1 MNYNNKLERN
11 LIKYISSNIPLI
23 FLHKFNMEEVE
34 KTIRNIE
41 RKNIVEVA
49 FNFNITQGYG
59 ISSSSELSDYD
70 ELFQGLIEELKL
82 NNAKKNIIVI
92 YGAEQLF
99 NSNGEDLEKLT
110 EILNVFL
117 HKVQTNKYLNTTIVF
132 SGIHYSIPTILRDG
146 AMIIENSL
154 PDEND
159 IEEIITEFIK
169 VNKLETF
176 IEEDQIDSGL
186 IQNLKGLS
194 YYEIKQALSF
204 IFYEFGIKVFNSK
217 IDNDVS
223 KEIYTIKEQMLKK
236 MGTLSIVETNENID
250 DIIGLQNMKS
260 YIKGEKVSF
269 ENASTLTANNIDL
282 PKGILILGEPGTG
295 KSMTAKA
302 TANALNLKL
311 IKFDMSKIMGKY
323 VGDSEKNIAE
333 TLKVIE
339 HMSPCVLW
347 IDEIE
352 KAFAGVNDGDNQVL
366 RRVFGMLLSWM
377 SDDNKGAFVVGTA
390 NNIDGVLPPEFLR
403 KGRFDEIF
411 YVSKP
416 DASSRAELYKSKLR
430 KRNIDVDFRQ
440 SSLDALV
447 KASEGFTGSDIDYIC
462 NRAAREFHLIK
473 DELKTSNYR
482 LKIKDILLY
491 ETGIIKKHKDK
502 DFSIENYSDLKAYYN
517 TAYSEEMVYLKG
529 KYQKDSLE
537 EKVSEIIDKKIS
549 EVIYS
554 DIDKILNKKLNKAKY
569 RSADNL

>member
-1 MNYNNKLERN
+1 MNYKNKLESN
-11 LIKYISSNIPLI
+11 LIKYISSNIPLV

-34 KTIRNIE
+34 STVKNIHN
-41 RKNIVEVA
+41 KNIVEKY
-49 FNFNITQGYG
+49 FDFK
-59 ISSSSELSDYD
+59 ISDGFGVTKSIELSDYD
-70 ELFQGLIEELKL
+70 VLFQGLLEEMKESTKSL
-82 NNAKKNIIVI
+82 VVVH
-92 YGAEQLF
+92 GAEQLF
-99 NSNGEDLEKLT
+99 SSKGAEFEKLI

-117 HKVQTNKYLNTTIVF
+117 HKVQTNNYQNTTVVF
-132 SGIHYSIPTILRDG
+132 SGIHYDIPAELRDG
-146 AMIIENSL
+146 SMIIENSL
-154 PDEND
+154 PDEPE
-159 IEEIITEFIK
+159 IEEIIYEFIEK
-169 VNKLETF
+169 NNLKEF
-176 IEEDQIDSGL
+176 IESQQTDTDL
-186 IQNLKGLS
+186 VQNLKGLS

-217 IDNDVS
+217 IDS
-223 KEIYTIKEQMLKK
+223 EITKEIYTIKEQMLKK

-250 DIIGLQNMKS
+250 DIIGLQNLKN
-260 YIKGEKVSF
+260 YIQGEKISF
-269 ENASTLTANNIDL
+269 ENASTLNANNIDL

-323 VGDSEKNIAE
+323 VGDSEKNITE
-333 TLKVIE
+333 TLKIIE

-366 RRVFGMLLSWM
+366 RRVFGILLSWM

-416 DASSRAELYKSKLR
+416 AEAARADLFKSKLS
-430 KRNIDVDFRQ
+430 KRNIDADFRQ
-440 SSLDALV
+440 SSLDELV
-447 KASEGFTGSDIDYIC
+447 RESEGFTGSDIDYIC

-473 DELKTSNYR
+473 DGLKTSNYK
-482 LKIKDILLY
+482 LKIKEILLK
-491 ETGIIKKHKDK
+491 EVAIIKKNKK
-502 DFSIENYSDLKAYYN
+502 QDFTIEKYSDLNSYYKR
-517 TAYSEEMVYLKG
+517 AYSEEADYINKE
-529 KYQKDSLE
+529 YEEDSLE
-537 EKVSEIIDKKIS
+537 EKISQIIDGKIK
-549 EVIYS
+549 EVINS

-569 RSADNL
+569 RSADDV

>member
-1 MNYNNKLERN
+1 MNYKNKLESN
-11 LIKYISSNIPLI
+11 LIKYISSNIPLV

-34 KTIRNIE
+34 STVKNIHN
-41 RKNIVEVA
+41 KNIVEKY
-49 FNFNITQGYG
+49 FDFK
-59 ISSSSELSDYD
+59 ISDGFGVTKSIELSDYD
-70 ELFQGLIEELKL
+70 VLFQGLLEEMKENTKSL
-82 NNAKKNIIVI
+82 VVVH
-92 YGAEQLF
+92 GAEQLF
-99 NSNGEDLEKLT
+99 SSKGAEFEKLI

-117 HKVQTNKYLNTTIVF
+117 HKVQTNNYQNTTVVF
-132 SGIHYSIPTILRDG
+132 SGIHYDIPAELRDG
-146 AMIIENSL
+146 SMIIENSL
-154 PDEND
+154 PDEPE
-159 IEEIITEFIK
+159 IEEIIYEFIEK
-169 VNKLETF
+169 NNLKEF
-176 IEEDQIDSGL
+176 IESQQTDTDL
-186 IQNLKGLS
+186 VQNLKGLS

-217 IDNDVS
+217 IDS
-223 KEIYTIKEQMLKK
+223 EITKEIYTIKEQMLKK

-250 DIIGLQNMKS
+250 DIIGLQNLKN
-260 YIKGEKVSF
+260 YIQGEKISF
-269 ENASTLTANNIDL
+269 ENVSTLNANNIDL

-323 VGDSEKNIAE
+323 VGDSEKNITE
-333 TLKVIE
+333 TLKIIE

-366 RRVFGMLLSWM
+366 RRVFGILLSWM

-416 DASSRAELYKSKLR
+416 AEAARADLFKSKLS
-430 KRNIDVDFRQ
+430 KRNIDADFRQ
-440 SSLDALV
+440 SSLDELV
-447 KASEGFTGSDIDYIC
+447 RESEGFTGSDIDYIC

-473 DELKTSNYR
+473 DGLKTSNYK
-482 LKIKDILLY
+482 LKIKEILLK
-491 ETGIIKKHKDK
+491 EVAIIKKNKK
-502 DFSIENYSDLKAYYN
+502 QDFTIEKYSDLNSYYKR
-517 TAYSEEMVYLKG
+517 AYSEETDYINKE
-529 KYQKDSLE
+529 YEEDSLE
-537 EKVSEIIDKKIS
+537 EKISQIIDGKIK
-549 EVIYS
+549 EVINS

-569 RSADNL
+569 RSADDV

>member
-1 MNYNNKLERN
+1 MNYKNKLESN
-11 LIKYISSNIPLI
+11 LIKYISSNIPLV

-34 KTIRNIE
+34 STVKNIHN
-41 RKNIVEVA
+41 KNIVEKY
-49 FNFNITQGYG
+49 FDFK
-59 ISSSSELSDYD
+59 ISDGFGVTKSIELSDYD
-70 ELFQGLIEELKL
+70 VLFQGLLEEMKENTKSL
-82 NNAKKNIIVI
+82 VVVH
-92 YGAEQLF
+92 GAEQLF
-99 NSNGEDLEKLT
+99 SSKGAEFEKLI

-117 HKVQTNKYLNTTIVF
+117 HKVQTNNYQNTTVVF
-132 SGIHYSIPTILRDG
+132 SGIHYDIPAELRDG
-146 AMIIENSL
+146 SMIIENSL
-154 PDEND
+154 PDEPE
-159 IEEIITEFIK
+159 IEEIIYEFIEK
-169 VNKLETF
+169 NNLKEF
-176 IEEDQIDSGL
+176 IESQQTDTDL
-186 IQNLKGLS
+186 VQNLKGLS

-217 IDNDVS
+217 IDS
-223 KEIYTIKEQMLKK
+223 EITKEIYTIKEQMLKK

-250 DIIGLQNMKS
+250 DIIGLQNLKN
-260 YIKGEKVSF
+260 YIQGEKISF
-269 ENASTLTANNIDL
+269 ENASTLNANNIDL

-323 VGDSEKNIAE
+323 VGDSEKNITE
-333 TLKVIE
+333 TLKIIE

-366 RRVFGMLLSWM
+366 RRVFGILLSWM

-416 DASSRAELYKSKLR
+416 AEAARADLFKSKLS
-430 KRNIDVDFRQ
+430 KRNIDADFRQ
-440 SSLDALV
+440 SSLDELV
-447 KASEGFTGSDIDYIC
+447 RESEGFTGSDIDYIC

-473 DELKTSNYR
+473 DGLKTSNYK
-482 LKIKDILLY
+482 LKIKEILLK
-491 ETGIIKKHKDK
+491 EVAIIKKNKK
-502 DFSIENYSDLKAYYN
+502 QDFTIEKYSDLNSYYKR
-517 TAYSEEMVYLKG
+517 AYSEEADYINKE
-529 KYQKDSLE
+529 YEEDSLE
-537 EKVSEIIDKKIS
+537 EKISQIIDGKIK
-549 EVIYS
+549 EVINS

-569 RSADNL
+569 RSADDV

>member
-1 MNYNNKLERN
+1 MNYKNKLESN
-11 LIKYISSNIPLI
+11 LIKYISSNIPLV

-34 KTIRNIE
+34 STVKNIHN
-41 RKNIVEVA
+41 KNIVEKY
-49 FNFNITQGYG
+49 FDFK
-59 ISSSSELSDYD
+59 ISDGFGVTKSIELSDYD
-70 ELFQGLIEELKL
+70 VLFQGLLEEMKENTKSL
-82 NNAKKNIIVI
+82 VVVH
-92 YGAEQLF
+92 GAEQLF
-99 NSNGEDLEKLT
+99 SSKGEEFEKLI

-117 HKVQTNKYLNTTIVF
+117 HKVQTNNYQNTTVVF
-132 SGIHYSIPTILRDG
+132 SGIHYDIPAELRDG
-146 AMIIENSL
+146 SMIIENSL
-154 PDEND
+154 PDEPE
-159 IEEIITEFIK
+159 IEEIIYEFIEK
-169 VNKLETF
+169 NNLKEF
-176 IEEDQIDSGL
+176 IESQQTDTDL
-186 IQNLKGLS
+186 VQNLKGLS

-217 IDNDVS
+217 IDS
-223 KEIYTIKEQMLKK
+223 EITKEIYTIKEQMLKK

-250 DIIGLQNMKS
+250 DIIGLQNLKN
-260 YIKGEKVSF
+260 YIQGEKISF
-269 ENASTLTANNIDL
+269 ENASTLNANNIDL

-323 VGDSEKNIAE
+323 VGDSEKNITE
-333 TLKVIE
+333 TLKIIE

-366 RRVFGMLLSWM
+366 RRVFGILLSWM

-416 DASSRAELYKSKLR
+416 AEAARADLFKSKLS
-430 KRNIDVDFRQ
+430 KRNIDADFRQ
-440 SSLDALV
+440 SSLDELV
-447 KASEGFTGSDIDYIC
+447 RESEGFTGSDIDYIC

-473 DELKTSNYR
+473 DGLKTSNYK
-482 LKIKDILLY
+482 LKIKEILLK
-491 ETGIIKKHKDK
+491 EVAIIKKNKK
-502 DFSIENYSDLKAYYN
+502 QDFTIEKYSDLNSYYKR
-517 TAYSEEMVYLKG
+517 AYSEETDYINKE
-529 KYQKDSLE
+529 YEEDSLE
-537 EKVSEIIDKKIS
+537 EKISQIIDGKIK
-549 EVIYS
+549 EVINS

-569 RSADNL
+569 RSADDV

>member
-1 MNYNNKLERN
+1 MNYNKKLERD

-23 FLHKFNMEEVE
+23 FLHKFNMQEVE
-34 KTIRNIE
+34 GTVRNIE
-41 RKNIVEVA
+41 NKNIVEVA

-59 ISSSSELSDYD
+59 ISPSSELSDYD
-70 ELFQGLIEELKL
+70 ELFHGLIEELRL
-82 NNAKKNIIVI
+82 NNTQKNLIVV

-99 NSNGEDLEKLT
+99 NNNGENLQKLT

-117 HKVQTNKYLNTTIVF
+117 HRVQTDKHLNSTIVF
-132 SGIHYSIPTILRDG
+132 SGIHYDIPAILRDG

-154 PDEND
+154 PDENN
-159 IEEIITEFIK
+159 IEEIINEFIK
-169 VNKLETF
+169 INKLESF
-176 IEEDQIDSGL
+176 IKKNQIDSGL
-186 IQNLKGLS
+186 VQNLKGLS

-217 IDNDVS
+217 IDSAVS

-236 MGTLSIVETNENID
+236 MGTLSIVETDQNID
-250 DIIGLQNMKS
+250 DIIGLQNLKS
-260 YIKGEKVSF
+260 YIQGEKVSF
-269 ENASTLTANNIDL
+269 ENASTLTVNNIDL

-323 VGDSEKNIAE
+323 VGDSEKNIVE

-440 SSLDALV
+440 SSLDTLV

-462 NRAAREFHLIK
+462 NRAAREFHLLK
-473 DELKTSNYR
+473 DELKTSNYK
-482 LKIKDILLY
+482 LKIQEILLY
-491 ETGIIKKHKDK
+491 ETDIIKKNKEK
-502 DFSIENYSDLKAYYN
+502 DFAIEKYSDLKAYYN
-517 TAYSEEMVYLKG
+517 TAYSEEVVFLKG
-529 KYQKDSLE
+529 KYQEDSLE
-537 EKVSEIIDKKIS
+537 EKVSEILDNKIT
-549 EVIYS
+549 EFINN